1 MIIFGV
7 RGNISSADAMVAKFH
22 ELMSLSKK
30 SPGSVSKA
38 IGDLSPIYPL
48 PLEKRSKRA
57 SYQNTSNDWLHHC
70 RFHNNRDIEIFELL
84 AKDMQSAKPKFGS
97 IKSIKELYKNKV
109 GKEAAVHKYYVL
121 RRHEPSNLIPAHLHK
136 DGLRH
141 IHPDPEQARSIT
153 AREAARLQTFPDD
166 FVFKGSRSDVF
177 KMIGNA
183 VPPNFG
189 AIIAKNVKSVFT
201 DK

>member
-1 MIIFGV
+1 
-7 RGNISSADAMVAKFH
+7 
-22 ELMSLSKK
+22 MSLSKK
-30 SPGSVSKA
+30 SPGSVFKA

-48 PLEKRSKRA
+48 PIENRSNRI
-57 SYQNTSNDWLHHC
+57 SYQNTRNDWLHHC

-84 AKDMQSAKPKFGS
+84 ARDLQSANPRYS
-97 IKSIKELYKNKV
+97 SVKSIKELYRNKV

-121 RRHEPSNLIPAHLHK
+121 RNHEPSNLIPAHLHK

-166 FVFKGSRSDVF
+166 FVFKGSRSDIF

-183 VPPNFG
+183 VPPKFG
-189 AIIAKNVKSVFT
+189 AIIAKNLKSVFI
-201 DK
+201 DS